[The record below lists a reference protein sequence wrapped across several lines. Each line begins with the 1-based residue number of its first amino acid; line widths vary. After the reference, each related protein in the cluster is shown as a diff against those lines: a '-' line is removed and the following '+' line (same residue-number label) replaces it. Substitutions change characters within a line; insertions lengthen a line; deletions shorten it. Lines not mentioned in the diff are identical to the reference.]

1 MVHTGCG
8 SNLSQLPSRA
18 LGWQALTV
26 VPRPNRAGGSN
37 WQWSLGTSL
46 GANLWRLALERA
58 EKSAVIASLQEALAG
73 AGSIVVAHNTGLT
86 VAAFTDLRV
95 QVKKAGGKVK
105 VAKNRL
111 AKLALKETDV
121 ADISGLFTGPTVI
134 AYAEDPVAAPKIAA
148 AFAEKNQKFVILGGA
163 MGSTALDANGVKALA
178 TMPSLD
184 ELRAKL
190 AGLVKQPAQN
200 IASILVQPG
209 AGIARVL
216 KAHAEKSEAA

>member
-1 MVHTGCG
+1 
-8 SNLSQLPSRA
+8 
-18 LGWQALTV
+18 
-26 VPRPNRAGGSN
+26 
-37 WQWSLGTSL
+37 
-46 GANLWRLALERA
+46 LERA
-58 EKSAVIASLQEALAG
+58 EKSAAIASLQEALAG

>member
-1 MVHTGCG
+1 M
-8 SNLSQLPSRA
+8 
-18 LGWQALTV
+18 
-26 VPRPNRAGGSN
+26 
-37 WQWSLGTSL
+37 
-46 GANLWRLALERA
+46 EKA
-58 EKSAVIASLQEALAG
+58 EKREVVASLQEALAG
-73 AGSIVVAHNTGLT
+73 AGSIVVAQNVGLS

-111 AKLALKETDV
+111 AKLALKDVDV
-121 ADISGLFTGPTVI
+121 ADISGLFSGPTVI
-134 AYAEDPVAAPKIAA
+134 AYADDPIVAPKIAA
-148 AFAEKNQKFVILGGA
+148 AFADKNQKFVILGGA
-163 MGSTALDANGVKALA
+163 MGATALDVEGVKTLA
-178 TMPSLD
+178 TLPSLD

-216 KAHAEKSEAA
+216 AAHAEKSEAA

>member
-1 MVHTGCG
+1 MAMVPACLKHTG
-8 SNLSQLPSRA
+8 PS
-18 LGWQALTV
+18 LV
-26 VPRPNRAGGSN
+26 E
-37 WQWSLGTSL
+37 TSM
-46 GANLWRLALERA
+46 EKA
-58 EKSAVIASLQEALAG
+58 EKREVVASLQEALAG
-73 AGSIVVAHNTGLT
+73 AGSIVIAQNVGLS

-121 ADISGLFTGPTVI
+121 ADISGLFSGPTVI
-134 AYAEDPVAAPKIAA
+134 AYAEDPIVAPKIAA

-163 MGSTALDANGVKALA
+163 MGATALDVNGVKTLA
-178 TMPSLD
+178 TLPSLD

-216 KAHAEKSEAA
+216 AAHAEKSEAA

>member
-1 MVHTGCG
+1 M
-8 SNLSQLPSRA
+8 
-18 LGWQALTV
+18 
-26 VPRPNRAGGSN
+26 
-37 WQWSLGTSL
+37 
-46 GANLWRLALERA
+46 ERA
-58 EKSAVIASLQEALAG
+58 EKRELVTSLQTAFAG
-73 AGSIVVAHNTGLT
+73 AGSIVVARNAGLT
-86 VAAFTDLRV
+86 VADLETLRK
-95 QVKKAGGKVK
+95 QMKQAGGSVK

-163 MGSTALDANGVKALA
+163 MGPTALDADGVKALA

>member
-1 MVHTGCG
+1 M
-8 SNLSQLPSRA
+8 
-18 LGWQALTV
+18 
-26 VPRPNRAGGSN
+26 
-37 WQWSLGTSL
+37 
-46 GANLWRLALERA
+46 ERA

-121 ADISGLFTGPTVI
+121 ADISDLFTGPTVI

-148 AFAEKNQKFVILGGA
+148 AFAEKRRPQWRG
-163 MGSTALDANGVKALA
+163 
-178 TMPSLD
+178 
-184 ELRAKL
+184 R
-190 AGLVKQPAQN
+190 
-200 IASILVQPG
+200 
-209 AGIARVL
+209 
-216 KAHAEKSEAA
+216 